1 MVFQL
6 VQEVQRL
13 QRGQCLNVYIVEFF
27 DDLAGYA
34 GVVVSLDGVK
44 IELHRVIA
52 SRCAGLQLAQHGVG
66 ALCHAAGQ
74 TRELRDLDAVAVV
87 GGACHNAAQKRDVLA
102 ALFDGDI
109 IVFDAVNILFHARQL
124 VVVRG
129 EQRLAAD
136 VLADKFYHTAR
147 NAHAVKRRSAAANF
161 IQND

>member
-1 MVFQL
+1 MQLLDAAAHRRQRDLRRACVNGIFQQFLRHGGGPFDDLARRDQLCGMLVQYTNFRHGFHLPLVFVQCIFQL

-13 QRGQCLNVYIVEFF
+13 QRGQCLNVYIVELF

-87 GGACHNAAQKRDVLA
+87 GGALPQCGAK
-102 ALFDGDI
+102 
-109 IVFDAVNILFHARQL
+109 
-124 VVVRG
+124 
-129 EQRLAAD
+129 
-136 VLADKFYHTAR
+136 T
-147 NAHAVKRRSAAANF
+147 
-161 IQND
+161 